1 MKTNVAYEDID
12 FEDCALTQHAQQRM
26 NVRGFS
32 SADVNQV
39 LAYGRKVHARGAIIY
54 AVGRKEIAIC
64 ADYDIDLSNLDGLQV
79 VCSNDGLVMTVYR
92 NKDFRGLR
100 PKRRRTH

>member
-1 MKTNVAYEDID
+1 MKTNVAYKDID
-12 FEDCALTQHAQQRM
+12 FDDYTLTQHAQQRM

-32 SADVNQV
+32 SAAVNQV
-39 LAYGRKVHARGAIIY
+39 LAYGRGIHTRGAIIY
-54 AVGRKEIAIC
+54 VVGRKEISLC
-64 ADYDIDLSNLDGLQV
+64 ESFGIDLSNLDGLQV
-79 VCSNDGLVMTVYR
+79 VCSTDGAVMTVYR

>member
-1 MKTNVAYEDID
+1 MKTNVANKDID
-12 FEDCALTQHAQQRM
+12 FEDYALTQHAQQRM
-26 NVRGFS
+26 DVRGFS

-39 LAYGRKVHARGAIIY
+39 LAYGRRVHTRGAIIY
-54 AVGRKEIAIC
+54 AVGRKEISLC
-64 ADYDIDLSNLDGLQV
+64 ESFGIDLSNLDGLQV
-79 VCSNDGLVMTVYR
+79 VCSTDGAVVTVYR